1 MKYIMVTDFDRHW
14 DRIEGNFTSYSPK
27 MIKLRSRNE
36 KLVSGTDTVFIKK
49 IPDNDEVE
57 KSWRGKVWGI
67 EKMPGKVFFRVE
79 IEVEIA
85 CPEKY
90 RAYSNGWYIED

>member
-1 MKYIMVTDFDRHW
+1 MKYVMVTDFENHW
-14 DRIEGNFTSYSPK
+14 DKIKGNFTSYSPK

-36 KLVSGTDTVFIKK
+36 KLISGTDTIFIKK
-49 IPDNDEVE
+49 FIDSDEIEETWQGRVLD
-57 KSWRGKVWGI
+57 I

-79 IEVEIA
+79 IEKVID

-90 RAYSNGWYIED
+90 RAYGNGWYIEE